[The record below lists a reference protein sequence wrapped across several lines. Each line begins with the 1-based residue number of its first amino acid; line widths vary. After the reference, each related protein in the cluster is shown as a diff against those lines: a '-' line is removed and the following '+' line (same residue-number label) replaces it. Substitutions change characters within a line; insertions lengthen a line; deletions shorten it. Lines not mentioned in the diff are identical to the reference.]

1 MQFLKRLYW
10 QQSAKLVYRRGI
22 TYEQKQRYQRA
33 VDAFSR
39 AIAMG
44 YFPMAKAVVHRGI
57 NRMHLQDRSGAIADF
72 ESVIQAEKIDAAAY
86 NLSLAQAYFY
96 RGQLHQQQ
104 GDESA
109 ALGDWSKATSSCSTY
124 SLPYYYRA
132 LILLDNGK
140 DDRAL
145 FELNA
150 AIEAY
155 PMLPLA
161 YFQRGELRLQLGD
174 KSGAIADLTCA
185 VRNDFTLEEAK
196 EKLKHLQQDT
206 HNTQLSQVLRE
217 PLAKQ
222 GLSVKVYHK
231 GARLDVCVYRAVGT
245 GINYYILPTIIRKH
259 LVPLALDEVSRFQ
272 LIGRAGEATQPDW
285 NQSYRLYQDQPCPPS
300 HWKIALAAMVMFPPL
315 AVPAFIQAARVRSAY
330 KAGKYVEALS
340 ASKVAKVLGL
350 ASSIPFSFFLFL
362 TLICAS
368 YNFDEQTPTF
378 STVEESRT
386 AKRPERKIEI
396 K

>member
-44 YFPMAKAVVHRGI
+44 YFPMAKAVVQRGI

-72 ESVIQAEKIDAAAY
+72 ESVIQAEQIDAAAF

-109 ALGDWSKATSSCSTY
+109 ALSDWAKATFSCSTY
-124 SLPYYYRA
+124 SFPYYYRA
-132 LILLDNGK
+132 LSFLNNRK
-140 DDRAL
+140 DDCAL

-150 AIEAY
+150 AVEAY
-155 PMLPLA
+155 PTLPLA
-161 YFQRGELRLQLGD
+161 YFKRGKLRLQLGD

-185 VRNDFTLEEAK
+185 VCNDFTLEEAK
-196 EKLKHLQQDT
+196 AQLKHLQQDAD
-206 HNTQLSQVLRE
+206 NAQLSQVLRE

-231 GARLDVCVYRAVGT
+231 GARLDICVYRAVGT
-245 GINYYILPTIIRKH
+245 GINYYTLPAIIRKH
-259 LVPLALDEVSRFQ
+259 LVPLLLDKVSRFQ

-285 NQSYRLYQDQPCPPS
+285 NQSYRLYKDQPCPPS

-315 AVPAFIQAARVRSAY
+315 AVPAFIQAIKVKSAY
-330 KAGKYVEALS
+330 KEGKYVEALS
-340 ASKVAKVLGL
+340 ASRVAKVLGL
-350 ASSIPFSFFLFL
+350 ASSIPFSFFLLL
-362 TLICAS
+362 TISYAS

-386 AKRPERKIEI
+386 AKRPQRKIETR
-396 K
+396 